1 MIELFVALGAG
12 LISFLSPCV
21 LPLIPGYISFI
32 SGQSLNE
39 LVESKKVNIVPL
51 LLFSLGFSFVFILF
65 GAAASVLGKILLQNS
80 NYLRIIA
87 GAIIV
92 IFSLQLLGIINI
104 KFLNYEKKYYTKKS
118 TKPLF
123 VFIVGMAFG
132 FGWTPCIGPILGS
145 ILALA
150 STEENISKGVLLLS
164 FYSLGLAIPFVLSG
178 FLIQKFLLFSKNFKK
193 NINIV
198 VKSGGIVLLVT
209 GLLILT
215 NQLQILGYYILNIF
229 PFLQNFG

>member
-1 MIELFVALGAG
+1 MFEFFVALGAG

-39 LVESKKVNIVPL
+39 LIESKKVNIVPL

-65 GAAASVLGKILLQNS
+65 GAAASALGKILLQNS
-80 NYLRIIA
+80 NYFRVIA
-87 GAIIV
+87 GTIII

-118 TKPLF
+118 SKP
-123 VFIVGMAFG
+123 VFIFIIGMAFG

-150 STEENISKGVLLLS
+150 STEENIFKGVIMLS

-193 NINIV
+193 NINLVLKI
-198 VKSGGIVLLVT
+198 GGTVLLIT
-209 GLLILT
+209 GVLILT

-229 PFLQNFG
+229 PFFQNFG